1 MAGARE
7 FDGIPA
13 ATVYEAMGRRGDMAP
28 DVRPVVPGTRL
39 AGPAFTVKCPVGD
52 ALAVFRALEQAKPG
66 DVLVIDAGATA
77 RATAW
82 GGTMTRAAIER
93 KLAGCVTNGAIR
105 DTAEIRELGF
115 AAFGTGTSVRGPL
128 VSHPGWLGVAISVG
142 DVVVSPGDL
151 IIADDDGVV
160 VVPVAEVAE
169 IALKSREQFAYEAER
184 DRRVEAGEGLAG
196 VLKLN
201 L

>member
-1 MAGARE
+1 MASARD

-28 DVRPVVPGTRL
+28 SVRPVVAGTRL
-39 AGPAFTVKCPVGD
+39 VGPAFTVKCLVGD
-52 ALAVFRALEQAKPG
+52 TLAVFRALEQAREG
-66 DVLVIDAGATA
+66 DVLVIDAGATE

-82 GGTMTRAAIER
+82 GGTMTRAAIQR

-115 AAFGTGTSVRGPL
+115 AAFATGTSVRGTL
-128 VSHPGWLGVAISVG
+128 VLHPGWLGLAVSVG
-142 DVVVSPGDL
+142 DVVVAPGDF
-151 IIADDDGVV
+151 IVADDDGVV
-160 VVPVAEVAE
+160 VVPAAEAAE
-169 IALKSREQFAYEAER
+169 IAKKAREQFAYEAER
-184 DRRVEAGEGLAG
+184 DRRVESGEGLAS
-196 VLKLN
+196 VLKLD